1 MLRSLATVI
10 RRRPKTAILIFLLA
24 AAGAAYLYFD
34 WEWRRAQTALREGK
48 GAEAGAHLERCLWLW
63 PRSSQVHRS
72 AARAARLTGDFET
85 AEAHL
90 NRCLKLE
97 GGATQ
102 AVQLEFLLLRAQT
115 GEADDVAV
123 TLLDYIDN
131 YEADREVILQT
142 LARAFMHHLRYGP
155 AYSCLTRWIDLNPS
169 AARPYH
175 WRGWVLERLN
185 NSDGAMKDYLCSL
198 DLDPDSL
205 TVRIKVAEMYLADN
219 KPDDALPHLERLRQ
233 QAPNRADVMAR
244 LGQCRYLQGRNEEA
258 RRLLEAAIRELPDDL
273 QLLLHLAKLD
283 LQEAKA
289 ADAERH
295 LRHIIKLDIAY
306 SEAHYNLA
314 SALQMQNRM
323 EEAKQAL
330 ADYQN
335 YRTTLEQAN
344 KLLRH
349 EAQHPS
355 NDPVIATEIGTL
367 LLKIGHDRSGAY
379 WLDQALLRDPNHLPA
394 HRAFAEFFESKGLAD
409 QAAVHRQRLAEL
421 EKK

>member
-1 MLRSLATVI
+1 MLRNLACVI
-10 RRRPKTAILIFLLA
+10 RRRPKTTFLIALFVA
-24 AAGAAYLYFD
+24 AAAAYLYVSN
-34 WEWRRAQTALREGK
+34 EWRCARVALREGN
-48 GAEAGAHLERCLWLW
+48 GAAARNHLELCLWVW
-63 PRSSQVHRS
+63 PHSSQVHLL

-85 AEAHL
+85 TEIHL
-90 NRCLKLE
+90 NRCLELE
-97 GGATQ
+97 HGATQ
-102 AVQLEFLLLRAQT
+102 AIQLEFLLLRAQT

-131 YEADREVILQT
+131 HEEDREVILQT

-155 AYSCLTRWIDLNPS
+155 AYVCLSRWIDLNP
-169 AARPYH
+169 AVARPHY

-185 NSDGAMKDYLCSL
+185 NSEGAMKDYLRAL
-198 DLDPDSL
+198 EIEADSL
-205 TVRIKVAEMYLADN
+205 IIRIRVAEMYLADN
-219 KPDDALPHLERLRQ
+219 KPHDAQPHLERLRQ

-244 LGQCRYLQGRNEEA
+244 LGQCRYLQGQNAEA
-258 RRLLEAAIRELPDDL
+258 RRLLEAAVRELPDDQ

-283 LQEAKA
+283 LQDGKA
-289 ADAERH
+289 TDAERR

-306 SEAHYNLA
+306 SEAHYSLH
-314 SALQMQNRM
+314 SALQMQNRPD
-323 EEAKQAL
+323 EAKQAL
-330 ADYQN
+330 ADYQH

-355 NDPVIATEIGTL
+355 NDPVIATEIGML
-367 LLKIGHDRSGAY
+367 LLKIGHDRPGAY

-409 QAAVHRQRLAEL
+409 KAAVHRQRLAES
-421 EKK
+421 KK